1 MNRSNHA
8 KDEPIADECAV
19 QHGRAPRPLPLFL
32 SLVQGAGERD
42 PALARA
48 ALAGLRKYEE
58 AERVPSAGPRPAM
71 AEVSG
76 AALRDHGGDGP
87 PAVLV
92 PSLINPPRIL
102 DLDSDTSLAEAVR
115 AMGRRVLIVDWGEA
129 AHRRGLDVA
138 GHVEQLLVPL
148 LRQLAEPAALAGY
161 CLGGTI
167 ALAAANLLPV
177 ERVATIAAPW
187 HFSRYPSESS
197 AALAHLWASSRD
209 GAKAMGMLPM
219 EVLQGA
225 FWSLDPD
232 RTVAKFAAFG
242 ALDADDPRSRRF
254 VTLEDWA
261 NEGEALPYPAAREL
275 IEDLFGG
282 DRPGQGTWRVGG
294 RIARDDVAVPL
305 LHLAAGEDRIAPATT
320 APDGPLVTIAAGH
333 VGMVVGSAR
342 TELHAA
348 LASFLAPASR

>member
-1 MNRSNHA
+1 M
-8 KDEPIADECAV
+8 
-19 QHGRAPRPLPLFL
+19 QHGHAPRPLPLFL
-32 SLVQGAGERD
+32 ELVREAGERD

-48 ALAGLRKYEE
+48 ALTGLRNYEQ
-58 AERVPSAGPRPAM
+58 ARRVPSAAPRPAV

-102 DLDSDTSLAEAVR
+102 DLDSDTSLAKAVR
-115 AMGRRVLIVDWGEA
+115 AMGRHVLIVDWGA
-129 AHRRGLDVA
+129 VAQRRDFDVA
-138 GHVEQLLVPL
+138 GHVDQLLVPL
-148 LRQLAEPAALAGY
+148 LRKLGEPAALAGY

-187 HFSRYPSESS
+187 HFSRYPTESR
-197 AALAHLWASSRD
+197 AALARLWSASRD
-209 GAKAMGMLPM
+209 GAAALGMLPM

-225 FWSLDPD
+225 FWSLDPA

-242 ALDADDPRSRRF
+242 ALDASDPRARRF
-254 VTLEDWA
+254 VALEDWA
-261 NEGEALPYPAAREL
+261 NDGEALPFPAAREL
-275 IEDLFGG
+275 IEDLFGA
-282 DRPGQGTWRVGG
+282 DRPGQGAWRVGG
-294 RIARDDVAVPL
+294 RSACDDLSVPL
-305 LHLAAGEDRIAPATT
+305 LHFAAGEDRIAPAVT
-320 APDGPLVTIAAGH
+320 APAGPLVTIAAGH

-342 TELHAA
+342 TQLHAA
-348 LASFLAPASR
+348 LAPFLAPASR